1 MNLKDYQKGRNDG
14 LALALKIVREGG
26 ADALEEEIKARGVT
40 GIHVNLSQ
48 KELEQALT
56 PIKDLTIR
64 TLLAMSVS
72 SLRDEYGFGK
82 ERLQRFVDRFMKKTE
97 CLMSGW
103 VTWKDI
109 CENIE
114 EETGIQIDFTDMCD
128 TSTEK

>member
-40 GIHVNLSQ
+40 GISVNLSQ

-97 CLMSGW
+97 CLAAGW

-128 TSTEK
+128 TSTEE